1 MSDGSVSPG
10 IDDVPPISERGL
22 TALWEQISHD
32 KIKFAQWLLRVV
44 TIYFTIIY
52 LLPILG

>member
-1 MSDGSVSPG
+1 MSSSGPG
-10 IDDVPPISERGL
+10 IDDVPHISQRGL
-22 TALWEQISHD
+22 LGLWEQISQD
-32 KIKFAQWLLRVV
+32 KIKFAQWLLRCI